1 MPASMDGQTAIVT
14 GGSRGICLAAAKAML
29 DRGASI
35 CITGRHADQLAEA
48 LGYLDAGERAISVA
62 GHAAEAEHQD
72 DTVER
77 VMTKFGSID
86 VLVNGVGINPYYGST
101 SDLPEEVAIKMYRTN
116 VLAALAWFTRCEKAW
131 MGEHGGSVVNL
142 SSAGAYRGGPL
153 LGSYGITKA
162 AMIRLTEQ
170 LALEKAPLGI
180 RVNAVAP
187 GTVRT
192 RFAAQF
198 WEGNE
203 DAAAAAYPIGRAGEP
218 EDVGEAIAFFASRD
232 SSWITGQTLAIDGGL
247 LLTTLVDS
255 LA

>member
-1 MPASMDGQTAIVT
+1 
-14 GGSRGICLAAAKAML
+14 
-29 DRGASI
+29 
-35 CITGRHADQLAEA
+35 
-48 LGYLDAGERAISVA
+48 
-62 GHAAEAEHQD
+62 
-72 DTVER
+72 
-77 VMTKFGSID
+77 
-86 VLVNGVGINPYYGST
+86 
-101 SDLPEEVAIKMYRTN
+101 MYRTN